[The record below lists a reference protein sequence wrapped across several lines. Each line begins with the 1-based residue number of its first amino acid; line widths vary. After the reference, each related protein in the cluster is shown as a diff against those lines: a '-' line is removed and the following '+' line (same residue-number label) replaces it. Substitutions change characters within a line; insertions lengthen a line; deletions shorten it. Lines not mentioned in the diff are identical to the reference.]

1 MADVQV
7 MKDTLIA
14 IERETYK
21 ITAIIVRLLSEQ
33 NTLIDVQARKTSLLA
48 IERETDIL
56 TRIINSLLQEST
68 LIGRLQSISRDL
80 EAMLTQMEWRD
91 TPAQHSASQSQP
103 TIQQSYEPGQATLKR
118 HRIEYDHQHQPVAKT
133 NMQHPHCKA
142 SPP

>member
-80 EAMLTQMEWRD
+80 EAMLTQME
-91 TPAQHSASQSQP
+91 
-103 TIQQSYEPGQATLKR
+103 
-118 HRIEYDHQHQPVAKT
+118 
-133 NMQHPHCKA
+133 
-142 SPP
+142 